1 MTQTACGNITVADR
15 KNIELTGVV
24 SVDSFDEYV
33 ITLTVQCGTLT
44 VEGESLKL
52 NELDLDRGRVTAV
65 G

>member
-1 MTQTACGNITVADR
+1 MTQTACGNITVTDR

-44 VEGESLKL
+44 VEGDGLLS
-52 NELDLDRGRVTAV
+52 
-65 G
+65 